1 MKTVHHSRF
10 SFTLV
15 EMIVAMGI
23 LSVLT
28 VLLFS
33 VLSETTRA
41 INMSSGRTKVYTEL
55 RVVIDQF
62 SRDLQQTVDDD
73 RFNCFQGV
81 ASNDIHF
88 VSTIDNNT
96 GNEEAEIGYIYYAR
110 SNWLLKTVQF
120 SQKGNPLSLNGNW
133 NVGDAQAGIGAWG
146 NDWRTT
152 PDTNATI
159 GTEYVVVLEGV
170 RHFSVSYLNTNFV
183 SAGTSWDFTGQGK
196 RLPSYV
202 ITTIGLCDPQD
213 VIRYRGAANVP
224 PELVRWFTNQ
234 VFLPRQQ

>member
-1 MKTVHHSRF
+1 
-10 SFTLV
+10 
-15 EMIVAMGI
+15 MIVAMGI

-41 INMSSGRTKVYTEL
+41 INMTSGRTKVYTDL
-55 RVVIDQF
+55 RVVIDQM

-73 RFNCFQGV
+73 RYNCFQGIS
-81 ASNDIHF
+81 SNEFHF
-88 VSTIDNNT
+88 VATLDNNT
-96 GNEEAEIGYIYYAR
+96 GNEEAEVGYYYHAG
-110 SNWLLKTVQF
+110 SNALMKSVQF
-120 SQKGNPLSLNGNW
+120 SQKGNPLALNANW
-133 NVGDAQAGIGAWG
+133 NIGDAQAGVGSWG
-146 NDWRTT
+146 NDWETT
-152 PDTNATI
+152 PATNTW
-159 GTEYVVVLEGV
+159 TEYVIVLEGV
-170 RHFSVSYLNTNFV
+170 RHFSVCYLNTNFGLAFG
-183 SAGTSWDFTGQGK
+183 SYPADIHNAANTTWDFNTQSK

-224 PELVRWFTNQ
+224 TNMVRWFTNQ